1 MIRITV
7 EGDWQT
13 PDRITEIEGKPVV
26 DAPTGGTTDKLDLEN
41 ELLVASALCAAK
53 DAEIERLR
61 KALTAIKEWTL
72 KQDDTVWFDTI
83 TQYTLHDLCDQAI
96 TAAAEV
102 GPTWHEEYTNAVVDL
117 KKVRA
122 DEREACA
129 RLVEKHER
137 NAWNTRPETLAA
149 AIRAREDT

>member
-1 MIRITV
+1 MAFRVHEVRKLAGRNQDMIP
-7 EGDWQT
+7 
-13 PDRITEIEGKPVV
+13 PDAQMT
-26 DAPTGGTTDKLDLEN
+26 KLDLEN
-41 ELLVASALCAAK
+41 ELVVASALCAAK

-102 GPTWHEEYTNAVVDL
+102 GPTKDEWMALVHHLEIERERL
-117 KKVRA
+117 KQDIA
-122 DEREACA
+122 DATVKEREACA
-129 RLVEKHER
+129 RVAENF
-137 NAWNTRPETLAA
+137 NAAGKPIAA
-149 AIRAREDT
+149 AIRAREK